1 MHARILVTGHRDYAD
16 IKTVEHGLMR
26 AAAFLGY
33 SDPFAAPITLVHG
46 DCKRYLPNKC
56 VDPTRSA
63 DQLARQIAL
72 LLRWT
77 PEPHPVTQ
85 DMKDEWGPYRA
96 FTERNRIMVNLGAD
110 ICVAFPGGKGTENCV
125 KLAREAG
132 IKVMEIA
139 PASQPPL
146 F

>member
-1 MHARILVTGHRDYAD
+1 MHSRILVTGGRDYTD
-16 IKTVEHGLMR
+16 IKTVEHTLEV
-26 AAAFLGY
+26 AAAALGY

-46 DCKRYLPNKC
+46 DCKRYLPGGR

-77 PEPHPVTQ
+77 PEPHPVTPA
-85 DMKDEWGPYRA
+85 MKDQWGPYRA
-96 FTERNRIMVNLGAD
+96 PIERNRIMVKLGAD
-110 ICVAFPGGKGTENCV
+110 ICVAFPGGKGTESCT

-132 IKVMEIA
+132 IKIISVEVA
-139 PASQPPL
+139 GQPPL